1 MSFVI
6 PIEYSGFD
14 ICLVGGRFCLSNHVN
29 SCVLCVFV
37 ILLAFIAVCS
47 NLCVLLHEWY
57 QRLCYHTSGIKA
69 STITQHM
76 KLLQVF
82 SRRRQLSVYVY
93 VCVCERERERER
105 WTRRE
110 EGSQKKSKGFKF
122 KARDSNLCLTQCQI
136 SNLTDIGIW
145 RQVKEE
151 DCNVRKR
158 RRMIFFPNVFFF
170 FFFLG

>member
-1 MSFVI
+1 M
-6 PIEYSGFD
+6 
-14 ICLVGGRFCLSNHVN
+14 SNHVN

-93 VCVCERERERER
+93 VCVCVREREREMDK
-105 WTRRE
+105 
-110 EGSQKKSKGFKF
+110 EGGRQSKEKQGV
-122 KARDSNLCLTQCQI
+122 QI
-136 SNLTDIGIW
+136 
-145 RQVKEE
+145 
-151 DCNVRKR
+151 
-158 RRMIFFPNVFFF
+158 
-170 FFFLG
+170 

>member
-1 MSFVI
+1 M
-6 PIEYSGFD
+6 
-14 ICLVGGRFCLSNHVN
+14 CA
-29 SCVLCVFV
+29 LCVCYFTC
-37 ILLAFIAVCS
+37 LYSCLFKS
-47 NLCVLLHEWY
+47 LCVIARVVSEPLLSHKWY
-57 QRLCYHTSGIKA
+57 QSLHYHTTHETSAGILKKE
-69 STITQHM
+69 T
-76 KLLQVF
+76 VEC
-82 SRRRQLSVYVY
+82 
-93 VCVCERERERER
+93 VCVRERERERER

-158 RRMIFFPNVFFF
+158 RRMIFFPSVFFF